1 MIDEHGQS
9 SDSIRVTLELDREVI
24 EALEE
29 VREKLGLRS
38 RGYIINRLLR
48 EVLLDEEQ
56 LGDPVTVRYRTS

>member
-1 MIDEHGQS
+1 MMIGEQGQS
-9 SDSIRVTLELDREVI
+9 RDSIRVTLEVDREVI

-38 RGYIINRLLR
+38 RGYLINRLLR

-56 LGDPVTVRYRTS
+56 KSTNEEI